1 MRLCVLFCVLE
12 STWRITNWRIL
23 TFEEERRF
31 HVCCLPPLAYSTQTT
46 ELNAKIGQR
55 LNQVSSHIIKDT
67 RRYKIP
73 NLMFLCIQP
82 FFSYISSYFLSGW
95 RGGIRTDIVQFK
107 RPHIK
112 LFRWWLLFVL
122 SFSLRE
128 KYRSYHENTICEYNL
143 YKAWNLYTSRILIVI
158 SIEYICT
165 FIICNYV
172 EILTL
177 NYVNYHFC
185 I

>member
-31 HVCCLPPLAYSTQTT
+31 HVCCLPPLEYSTQTT

-82 FFSYISSYFLSGW
+82 FFSYISSYFLRGW

-128 KYRSYHENTICEYNL
+128 KYRSYHENYTTCICEYNL
-143 YKAWNLYTSRILIVI
+143 YKAWNLYTSRVHSVV
-158 SIEYICT
+158 SIEYIH
-165 FIICNYV
+165 CNKV
-172 EILTL
+172 EMLTL

>member
-82 FFSYISSYFLSGW
+82 FFSSSYFL
-95 RGGIRTDIVQFK
+95 RGGGEGFVQILCSSNTRILNYSDDDYCSFCHLVWEKNIVHITRILFANIIY
-107 RPHIK
+107 IK
-112 LFRWWLLFVL
+112 L
-122 SFSLRE
+122 E
-128 KYRSYHENTICEYNL
+128 
-143 YKAWNLYTSRILIVI
+143 
-158 SIEYICT
+158 ICT
-165 FIICNYV
+165 QV
-172 EILTL
+172 EYSLL
-177 NYVNYHFC
+177 YP
-185 I
+185 